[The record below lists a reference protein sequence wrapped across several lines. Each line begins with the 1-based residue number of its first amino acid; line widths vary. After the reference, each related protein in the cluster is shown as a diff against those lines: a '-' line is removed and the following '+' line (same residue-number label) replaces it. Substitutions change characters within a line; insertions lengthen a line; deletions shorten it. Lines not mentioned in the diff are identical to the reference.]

1 MLQPFAHPCT
11 ITIHTSPNHDTY
23 YSVAM
28 SLEDKFDA
36 ALDLLRRLDPRNV
49 KANLNSICALLQHDN
64 SEEGAE
70 LAQDLLSSVDTPLK
84 LAKCEESGKSFLCC
98 DYNRDGDLYRS
109 PFSNKYYPPTGDDES
124 PYPSSVLRELEI
136 KANESF
142 DVYRDLYY
150 ENGGYSSVYLWDTAE
165 EEGADSLKEGF
176 AGVVLFKKEAEDG
189 LAKWD
194 SIHVFEIIPE
204 SASLATYKI
213 TSSVIL
219 DLLSSKSDDKGLSLA
234 GTMTRQLESSQS
246 LSTEGGSLEWAHLVN
261 LGQQIEKSE
270 YNIRNL
276 LQEVYFDKLKNILL
290 KDLRSLGNI
299 SEKEL
304 ENAKQSELVKGLQG
318 RQ

>member
-1 MLQPFAHPCT
+1 
-11 ITIHTSPNHDTY
+11 
-23 YSVAM
+23 M
-28 SLEDKFDA
+28 SQEAKYDA
-36 ALDLLRRLDPRNV
+36 ALDLLRRLDPRDV
-49 KANLNSICALLQHDN
+49 EKNLNSICTLLQHDN
-64 SEEGAE
+64 SEEGQE

-84 LAKCEESGKSFLCC
+84 LAKCEETGKTYLCC

-124 PYPSSVLRELEI
+124 PFPSPVLRELEI

-165 EEGADSLKEGF
+165 DEAADSMKEGF

-204 SASLATYKI
+204 SATLATYKI

-219 DLLSSKSDDKGLSLA
+219 DLATQKSTKKGLSLA
-234 GTMTRQLESSQS
+234 GTMTRQLESSQA
-246 LSTEGGSLEWAHLVN
+246 LSTEGQSLEWAHLVN
-261 LGQQIEKSE
+261 LGQQVEKAE

-276 LQEVYFDKLKNILL
+276 LQEVYFEKLKNIML
-290 KDLRSLGNI
+290 KDLRSLGDV
-299 SEKEL
+299 SEKQL
-304 ENAKQSELVKGLQG
+304 EEAKHSEVIKNLQG
-318 RQ
+318 N

>member
-1 MLQPFAHPCT
+1 
-11 ITIHTSPNHDTY
+11 
-23 YSVAM
+23 M
-28 SLEDKFDA
+28 SLEDKYDA
-36 ALDLLRRLDPRNV
+36 ALDLLRRLDPRHV
-49 KANLNSICALLQHDN
+49 EKNLNSICTLLQHDN
-64 SEEGAE
+64 SESGQE

-84 LAKCEESGKSFLCC
+84 LSKCEESGKSFLCC

-124 PYPSSVLRELEI
+124 PFPSPVLRQLEI

-142 DVYRDLYY
+142 DIYRDLYY

-165 EEGADSLKEGF
+165 DEDADSLKEGF
-176 AGVVLFKKEAEDG
+176 AGVVLFKKDAEDG

-204 SASLATYKI
+204 SSTLATYKI

-219 DLLSSKSDDKGLSLA
+219 DLLTIKSGKSGLSLA

-246 LSTEGGSLEWAHLVN
+246 LSTEGGTLEWAHLVN

-290 KDLRSLGNI
+290 KDLRSLGDV
-299 SEKEL
+299 SEKQL
-304 ENAKQSELVKGLQG
+304 ENARQSEVVKGLEG
-318 RQ
+318 R